1 MAVNWKARCSPNIL
15 QSQRQKLLLL
25 YRARVACR
33 MPGSRDDE
41 ASSGFDWG
49 GLVAREAF
57 VEPFSLL

>member
-1 MAVNWKARCSPNIL
+1 
-15 QSQRQKLLLL
+15 
-25 YRARVACR
+25 